1 MKDEPRNGQLSVSLA
16 QRLHRTLTADKEQI
30 FDCLQDPA
38 PEVLRA
44 LLKNPALQTE
54 HLLVL
59 LLRRD
64 LSEDLL
70 KAIYRLDQ
78 TGTSRPLKLALVKNP
93 VTPAPIVQS
102 LLPHL
107 RLFELVDLCFLPG
120 VTADQRLTAERTILL
135 RIESEPLGNRIT
147 LARRGTATVVGELLN
162 KGEPQLM
169 KACLNNPRLKE
180 AAIAK
185 LLRGPKA
192 TAETISIIARHPR
205 WKKRPNLRQSILR
218 HRLTPQIWFT
228 LWLPILPLRELR
240 HLLSSHQSPLV
251 QQTLIRNELKQ
262 RQPK

>member
-1 MKDEPRNGQLSVSLA
+1 MKDELRNGQLSVALA
-16 QRLHRTLTADKEQI
+16 RRLHRALTAAKEQI
-30 FDCLQDPA
+30 YDCLQDPA

-44 LLKNPALQTE
+44 LLKNPNLQQE

-64 LSEDLL
+64 LPEDLI
-70 KAIYRLDQ
+70 KAIYHLDQ
-78 TGTSRPLKLALVKNP
+78 TGPSHQLKLALVKNP
-93 VTPAPIVQS
+93 VTPTPIVQS

-135 RIESEPLGNRIT
+135 RIESEPLGNCIT
-147 LARRGTATVVGELLN
+147 LARRGTATMVGELLN
-162 KGEPQLM
+162 KGEPRLM
-169 KACLNNPRLKE
+169 APCLNNPRLQE

-205 WKKRPNLRQSILR
+205 WQKRHNLRQSILR
-218 HRLTPQIWFT
+218 HRHTPQIWFT

-240 HLLSSHQSPLV
+240 TLLLSRQSPLA
-251 QQTLIRNELKQ
+251 QQTLIRNELKR
-262 RQPK
+262 RQPE